1 MIYLEMEKPLFD
13 VIQSRLPEVCP
24 NIEFSLIATDEALQ
38 ELGLRKYTLCVV
50 GFDLDAE
57 GFKKMMCE
65 LEQIEVDAFNTPD
78 GKPPKSNDPDYQR
91 YLTYGILWDILY
103 NAHEIEYTA
112 Q

>member
-13 VIQSRLPEVCP
+13 VVQSRLPDVCP
-24 NIEFSLIATDEALQ
+24 NVKFSLIATDEALQ
-38 ELGLRKYTLCVV
+38 KLGLSKNTLCVV

-57 GFKKMMCE
+57 GFEKMMSE

-78 GKPPKSNDPDYQR
+78 GKSPKSNNPDYQR

-103 NAHEIEYTA
+103 DAHEIEYTA
-112 Q
+112 E